1 MGSEVFQTGSKIL
14 DLSLTSL
21 APLIGTWT
29 GETLAAWDPLQVAII
44 ALLRSGKSGIFS
56 ACPEMDSAI
65 LASPSY
71 GT

>member
-1 MGSEVFQTGSKIL
+1 MVVSVFQTGSKIF
-14 DLSLTSL
+14 DLSLTSFGP
-21 APLIGTWT
+21 AIATWI
-29 GETLAAWDPLQVAII
+29 GETLAAWVPLQVAII

-65 LASPSY
+65 SASPSY